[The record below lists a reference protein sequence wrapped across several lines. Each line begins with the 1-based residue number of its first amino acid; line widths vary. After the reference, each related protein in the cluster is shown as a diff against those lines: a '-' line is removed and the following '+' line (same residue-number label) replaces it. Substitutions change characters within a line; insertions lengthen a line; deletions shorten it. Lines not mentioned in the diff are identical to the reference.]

1 MIKLSRDI
9 GRNFCYAPWTNLHI
23 NPQGDYKLCCAGQVS
38 LGDLRKTSIND
49 VLNSPKITK
58 IKQSIIENQ
67 YHRNCEICVN
77 QEKHSD
83 SSERDWYNDIAQ
95 NQPIELENV
104 NDTHLQNLDIRWSNT
119 CNLSCVYCGQDA
131 SSQWA
136 ALKKLPQERI
146 DYSNTMPDI
155 LKFIESNKKT
165 LKNLALLGGEP
176 LLQKENEQLLDVI
189 DKDLHINVI
198 TNLSVPLENN
208 KIVKKLLEKNNVVWD
223 ISFETINEKFEYV
236 RHGGSWELMTKNIRY
251 LQEVAKEKP
260 GHLIGITGQFSVY
273 NALDLS
279 EVNRFFY
286 ENNFPQ
292 PRWNELTY
300 PIILSVANLP
310 KHLIDKSI
318 KELEN
323 SVQYITWPRQKKFLQ
338 DLANNL
344 RLVDNTTQDCK
355 SLVDWHINQENTY
368 WPDFKYKFV
377 DLWPEY
383 LE

>member
-1 MIKLSRDI
+1 MITLSREI

-23 NPQGDYKLCCAGQVS
+23 NPQGDYKLCCAGQVP
-38 LGDLRKTSIND
+38 LGDLRKTPIND
-49 VLNSPKITK
+49 VLASQNIIK
-58 IKQSIIENQ
+58 IKEAIIENQ

-95 NQPIELENV
+95 NQPIEIKNIS
-104 NDTHLQNLDIRWSNT
+104 DTHLQNLDIRWSNT

-131 SSQWA
+131 SSQWS
-136 ALKKLPQERI
+136 ALKNIQPERI
-146 DYSNTMPDI
+146 DYSNTMQNI
-155 LKFIESNKKT
+155 LKFIEQNKST

-189 DKDLHINVI
+189 DSDVHINLI

-208 KIVKKLLEKNNVVWD
+208 KIVKKLLDKKTVVWD
-223 ISFETINEKFEYV
+223 ISFETIGEKFEYV
-236 RHGGSWELMTKNIRY
+236 RHGSSWELILKNIKYIQDAIKDR
-251 LQEVAKEKP
+251 P

-279 EVNRFFY
+279 HVNRYFY
-286 ENNFPQ
+286 ENHLPQ

-300 PIILSVANLP
+300 PQILSVANLP
-310 KHLIDKSI
+310 KRFIEKSI
-318 KELEN
+318 VELEN
-323 SVQYITWPRQKKFLQ
+323 SVQYISWPRQKKFLT

-344 RLVDNTTQDCK
+344 RLIENTTKDCRP
-355 SLVDWHINQENTY
+355 LADWHINQENTY
-368 WPDFKYKFV
+368 WPNFKYKFV

>member
-1 MIKLSRDI
+1 MITLSRDI

-23 NPQGDYKLCCAGQVS
+23 NPQGVYKLCCAGQVQIGN
-38 LGDLRKTSIND
+38 LITTPITE
-49 VLNSPKITK
+49 VLNSNKIIE
-58 IKQSIIENQ
+58 IKQAILNNK
-67 YHRNCEICVN
+67 YHNNCQICVN

-83 SSERDWYNDIAQ
+83 SSERDWYNDIAE
-95 NQPIELENV
+95 NQSIELDTIGE
-104 NDTHLQNLDIRWSNT
+104 THLQNLDIRWSNT
-119 CNLSCVYCGQDA
+119 CNLSCVYCGDEA

-136 ALKKLPQERI
+136 SLKSLKPDRI

-155 LKFIESNKKT
+155 LKFIEANKKT

-189 DKDLHINVI
+189 DKNVHINVI

-208 KIVKKLLEKNNVVWD
+208 KIVKKLLEKNKVIWD
-223 ISFETINEKFEYV
+223 VSFETIENKFEYV
-236 RHGGSWELMTKNIRY
+236 RHGSSWELMTKNIRY
-251 LQEVAKEKP
+251 LQDVIKDKP

-279 EVNRFFY
+279 EVNKFFY

-300 PIILSVANLP
+300 PTILSVANLP
-310 KHLIDKSI
+310 KHLIDRSV

-323 SVQYITWPRQKKFLQ
+323 SVQFIKWPKQQKFLL
-338 DLANNL
+338 DIANNL
-344 RLVDNTTQDCK
+344 KSLTVDTQDCK
-355 SLVDWHINQENTY
+355 ELINWHIKQENTY
-368 WPDFKYKFV
+368 WPNFKYKFV

>member
-1 MIKLSRDI
+1 MITLSRDI

-23 NPQGDYKLCCAGQVS
+23 NPQGVYKLCCAGQVQIGN
-38 LGDLRKTSIND
+38 LITTPITE
-49 VLNSPKITK
+49 VLNSNKIIE
-58 IKQSIIENQ
+58 IKQAILDNK
-67 YHRNCEICVN
+67 YHNNCQICVN

-83 SSERDWYNDIAQ
+83 SSERDWYNDIAE
-95 NQPIELENV
+95 NQSIELDTIGE
-104 NDTHLQNLDIRWSNT
+104 THLQNLDIRWSNT
-119 CNLSCVYCGQDA
+119 CNLSCVYCGDEA

-136 ALKKLPQERI
+136 SLKSLKPDRI

-155 LKFIESNKKT
+155 LKFIEANKKT

-189 DKDLHINVI
+189 DKNVHINVI

-208 KIVKKLLEKNNVVWD
+208 KIVKKLLEKNKVIWD
-223 ISFETINEKFEYV
+223 VSFETIENKFEYV
-236 RHGGSWELMTKNIRY
+236 RHGSSWELMTKNIRY
-251 LQEVAKEKP
+251 LQDVIKDKP

-279 EVNRFFY
+279 EVNKFFY

-300 PIILSVANLP
+300 PTILSVANLP
-310 KHLIDKSI
+310 KHLIDRSV

-323 SVQYITWPRQKKFLQ
+323 SVQFIKWPKQQKFLL
-338 DLANNL
+338 DIANNL
-344 RLVDNTTQDCK
+344 KSLTVNTQDCK
-355 SLVDWHINQENTY
+355 ELINWHINQENTY
-368 WPDFKYKFV
+368 WPNFKYKFV